1 MAQPLE
7 GIRVVD
13 FSHVVAGPL
22 ATHFLA
28 LLGADVVKVEP
39 PAGDAL
45 RNYTLDP
52 AQRGMAPAFMGIN
65 LGKRSV
71 VLDLKSD
78 AGRRAAQELAAGAD
92 VLVENF
98 RPGVMARLGLGY
110 DALAAANPGLVYCSV
125 SGFGQDGPMRDMPAI
140 DQIVQSVSG
149 LMGLSGLPG
158 DPPMRIGIPIVD
170 TFTGLLAAFAIQ
182 SALLQRARRLDGEG
196 GGQLIDVAMLDATLV
211 MMLSVVN
218 PLLIAGEQPVRTGNR
233 GFSRAPTADTFATAD
248 GQITIGAVEPATVDR
263 LLDAL
268 GLGHLRRDPRFADRD
283 ARIANAEAL
292 SAELAFAFRTRTTA
306 EWVETLNAASVP
318 AAPVSTLAEAVALP
332 QVATR
337 GLRMKV
343 SGGRGEHEALNAG
356 FRFRH
361 GGPGITRG
369 APMLGEHTEEVLEA
383 LSGPATQARAAG

>member
-78 AGRRAAQELAAGAD
+78 AGRRAAQKLAAGAD

-110 DALAAANPGLVYCSV
+110 DALAAVNPGLVYCSV

-140 DQIVQSVSG
+140 DQIVQSLSG

-182 SALLQRARRLDGEG
+182 SALLQRARHG
-196 GGQLIDVAMLDATLV
+196 GGQVIDVAMLDATLV

-248 GQITIGAVEPATVDR
+248 GQITIGAVEPATVDK

-268 GLGHLRRDPRFADRD
+268 GLGQLRQDPRFADRD

-292 SAELAFAFRTRTTA
+292 SAELASAFRTRTTA
-306 EWVETLNAASVP
+306 EWVEKLNAASVP
-318 AAPVSTLAEAVALP
+318 AAPVSSLAEAVALP

-369 APMLGEHTEEVLEA
+369 APLLGEHTDEVLETLA
-383 LSGPATQARAAG
+383 DPVARGRAAR